1 MDKHRHIENLL
12 PGLEV
17 GGDKMKV
24 GDLIILFGRDYGI
37 IIHVWDGSMGDVDV
51 LFVDGVY
58 QVNCGDLE
66 VINV

>member
-1 MDKHRHIENLL
+1 
-12 PGLEV
+12 
-17 GGDKMKV
+17 MKV